1 MATNYEKIQ
10 EDLASC
16 NVTLWEPDPLADV
29 QLSICRLS
37 CMEAEIDNIV
47 AKVTATAN
55 ALADIED
62 IATEDSG
69 IDDVRFSISAVQ
81 GKYAWNMTPTVSGI
95 ISFDYNPNSEFYKL
109 YIVPSVSILLVPI
122 EEDDGQGGTQA
133 RDAKTIE
140 YDRINKLKS
149 SPTDTV
155 ETTITAL
162 NTFKTI
168 VTAKRTQLEATYV

>member
-29 QLSICRLS
+29 QLSICRLT
-37 CMEAEIDNIV
+37 CMEAELDNVIT
-47 AKVTATAN
+47 KVTAAAN

-62 IATEDSG
+62 IATADSG
-69 IDDVRFSISAVQ
+69 IDDVRFSINSVK

-95 ISFDYNPNSEFYKL
+95 ISFDYNPSSEFYKL
-109 YIVPSVSILLVPI
+109 YIIPSVSTLLVPV
-122 EEDDGQGGTQA
+122 EEDDGAGGTQA
-133 RDAKTIE
+133 RDAKAIE
-140 YDRINKLKS
+140 YDRINKLKG

-168 VTAKRTQLEATYV
+168 VTEKRTQLEATYE